1 MDFRE
6 YIRKKYKDEEILEFG
21 PLTRPLFSKEENKN
35 VYYADIRSTDEIK
48 KLYSGNDYLKKTGI
62 SVNVDKIVEVDY
74 KIVGSYVDTFK
85 NKKFKNAYL
94 SHVIEHMPNIIDFFI
109 DISNILKENGQL
121 IIIYPDKRYCFDH
134 YRNSA
139 SFKDAY
145 ATYKYGPKEN
155 ARMAFD
161 FGYNVVH
168 ENNPY
173 IFWNDTNLT
182 NVISKSNLKD
192 AEKYYIETLNG
203 KQIDDVH
210 FWPFSDIDFLK
221 FIYEAQRANLFPFE
235 ILEFYPTEENTQE
248 FMIILKKNK
257 YNRSN
262 KVLELID
269 TYDSTTKEKNA
280 KLLLEK
286 QKETINNLSEKIN
299 CLEQKII
306 EKTREYE
313 TTYKNAEQLD
323 EQLKRLAEEYD
334 KIIKSRSWQMTKIF
348 RKISL
353 LIRK

>member
-1 MDFRE
+1 MDFRD
-6 YIRKKYKDEEILEFG
+6 YIKKKYKNEEILEFG
-21 PLTRPLFSKEENKN
+21 PLTRPLFSKEENQN

-62 SVNVDKIVEVDY
+62 TVKIDEIVNVDY
-74 KIVGSYVDTFK
+74 KIIGSYLDTFK
-85 NKKFKNAYL
+85 TKKFKNAYL
-94 SHVIEHMPNIIDFFI
+94 SHVIEHMPNILDFFL
-109 DISNILKENGQL
+109 DISNVLKENGEL

-145 ATYKYGPKEN
+145 ATYRYGPKEN

-173 IFWNDTNLT
+173 VFWNDTNLT
-182 NVISKSNLKD
+182 NIISKNELKD
-192 AEKYYIETLNG
+192 AENYYTETLNG

-221 FIYEAQRANLFPFE
+221 FIYEAQRAGLFPFE
-235 ILEFYPTEENTQE
+235 ILEFYSTEENTQE
-248 FMIILKKNK
+248 FMIILKKSK
-257 YNRSN
+257 KIQSN

-269 TYDSTTKEKNA
+269 TYDPTIKEKNT
-280 KLLLEK
+280 KLLLERQQEK
-286 QKETINNLSEKIN
+286 IDKLEKEIVEKNKETAVASNKI
-299 CLEQKII
+299 
-306 EKTREYE
+306 
-313 TTYKNAEQLD
+313 EQLE
-323 EQLKRLAEEYD
+323 EQLKRSVEEYD
-334 KIIKSRSWQMTKIF
+334 KIINSRSWRMTKVF
-348 RKISL
+348 RQVNS

>member
-1 MDFRE
+1 MRRNNLDKQEIIKCFHCGNETPMQKVGE
-6 YIRKKYKDEEILEFG
+6 YSWGSQDLE
-21 PLTRPLFSKEENKN
+21 
-35 VYYADIRSTDEIK
+35 Y
-48 KLYSGNDYLKKTGI
+48 
-62 SVNVDKIVEVDY
+62 
-74 KIVGSYVDTFK
+74 
-85 NKKFKNAYL
+85 
-94 SHVIEHMPNIIDFFI
+94 
-109 DISNILKENGQL
+109 
-121 IIIYPDKRYCFDH
+121 
-134 YRNSA
+134 
-139 SFKDAY
+139 
-145 ATYKYGPKEN
+145 
-155 ARMAFD
+155 
-161 FGYNVVH
+161 
-168 ENNPY
+168 
-173 IFWNDTNLT
+173 
-182 NVISKSNLKD
+182 
-192 AEKYYIETLNG
+192 
-203 KQIDDVH
+203 
-210 FWPFSDIDFLK
+210 SDIDFLK